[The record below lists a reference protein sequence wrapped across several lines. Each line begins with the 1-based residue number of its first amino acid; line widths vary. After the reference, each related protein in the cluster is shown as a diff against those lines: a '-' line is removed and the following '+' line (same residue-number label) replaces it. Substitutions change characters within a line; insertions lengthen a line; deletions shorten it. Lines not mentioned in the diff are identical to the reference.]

1 MPNCDL
7 NILRSNKTIDLQENE
22 NPGAMISIHS
32 SKRINSNTEEKFNL
46 TGPKKNK
53 NTHTSNENNPGL
65 AELSNDKTYLET
77 EMPLRKRI
85 KAKVELFKKHIQK
98 KYAFFVIDTTKEIK
112 SFNFINNEKC
122 FSEELSSITSKL
134 SSEETF
140 KVDASEKIQI
150 TENTDLN
157 AVKFKKLPQIP
168 IRKWNSAQNN
178 FSDTKQ
184 SSNSIELIN
193 INGEDKSLSDNDIKY
208 ADKDFFDESSEI
220 LDIDRSNNAFDIEVK
235 KCYELLHTNPR
246 RNKTNTNI
254 ETKIMNASFK
264 KTNNNKLTV
273 DGETFISSNK
283 NNYLGTL
290 KTEKT
295 NSELKLI
302 DKNINT
308 KTIWP
313 NIKLEVNPQNTE
325 EHGFQKEANIKD
337 KIFEVQSF
345 NKDVSI
351 RTSLCDSEN
360 INAVEPKFSIT
371 DNSISNLLTSISDNK
386 NGISCIIN
394 EFDDHYNKN
403 EKDNTEFG
411 EKNQFYVTDKRKFP
425 IHEDNL
431 LAFNELELSILAN
444 ESIHE
449 NIYGKEKDCNDDY
462 EASLLEDD
470 TIFYDN
476 SEILNTKETTDSY
489 KELPV
494 DTKKIN
500 INLKIYIKNEDKAIF
515 ATDSDILKDQST
527 VMLDCDPKFESIAE
541 NDDVKS
547 IKDTT
552 VADDC
557 KNLIE
562 QKKIS
567 TSENIKKQKSL
578 TNEKPVSN
586 EKNPPIIENYVS
598 LEIQNTNNLNEYVTK
613 VKSLLNKNN
622 TENDKTRIFNVKD
635 SNIMKDQNITTIPM
649 SMQEVKPFSEITE
662 KINDRTKL
670 VKEENNLIKS
680 KRSIK
685 YQQNIFENPIAFNS
699 NQGTSFNNES
709 DVIIKETS
717 FNEKNEPSI
726 HKEHCH
732 IKSEK
737 KTAFINKNNLNI
749 PSGNETAITDKNVIN
764 NLDKIFTTDKNAI
777 SKENTVDHGA
787 SFSTKM
793 SSDSTK
799 KVYKNIIKEL
809 NRGNKL
815 EEKISNRFEKKI
827 YETIAHKSVKENEKL
842 VDGEEIKQVDPIP
855 DYYEDEKEDLIDP
868 GWNLIKK
875 LSNDK
880 ERYRQVR
887 DCWKSTTIPNP
898 NKNLTYHSFRK
909 RHLNNKE
916 VIRAIK
922 QHKRQATSNLNNQ
935 NTKRSR
941 SCTVTFDSHIQ
952 SKIMEKKL
960 KTEELK
966 KEMNYKINLLNDMMH
981 QKKIRLQS
989 HQFAYGNTVHRHN
1002 YDSELQD
1009 IQNYHQQQVF
1019 FITRKYQRKISEYD
1033 TQYQSRIEALK
1044 KNRKEV
1050 FQFYKFYKGLQDEQ
1064 KDLTILTNDQLQEL
1078 NEVENIYEQLD
1089 NYCK

>member
-7 NILRSNKTIDLQENE
+7 NILRSMTYNKTIDLQENE
-22 NPGAMISIHS
+22 NPGAMISVYS
-32 SKRINSNTEEKFNL
+32 SKRIDSNTEEKFNNL
-46 TGPKKNK
+46 IGPKMNK
-53 NTHTSNENNPGL
+53 NIHTSNGNKPGL

-98 KYAFFVIDTTKEIK
+98 KYAFSVSDTTKEIK

-122 FSEELSSITSKL
+122 FSEELNSITSKL
-134 SSEETF
+134 SSEETSEL
-140 KVDASEKIQI
+140 DASEKIQI

-157 AVKFKKLPQIP
+157 AVKFKKLPQTP
-168 IRKWNSAQNN
+168 IRKCNSAQNN

-193 INGEDKSLSDNDIKY
+193 IKGEDKSLSDNDIKY
-208 ADKDFFDESSEI
+208 ADKDSFDGSSEM
-220 LDIDRSNNAFDIEVK
+220 LDIDMSNNAFDIEVK
-235 KCYELLHTNPR
+235 KCSELLHTNPSG
-246 RNKTNTNI
+246 NKINMNI
-254 ETKIMNASFK
+254 ETKITNASFK
-264 KTNNNKLTV
+264 KTKDNKLTV
-273 DGETFISSNK
+273 DGETSVSSNK

-313 NIKLEVNPQNTE
+313 TIKLEVNPQNTE
-325 EHGFQKEANIKD
+325 EHGFQKEVNIKG

-345 NKDVSI
+345 NKDMNI
-351 RTSLCDSEN
+351 RKVLCDSEN

-371 DNSISNLLTSISDNK
+371 DNSISNLLTSISDNEK
-386 NGISCIIN
+386 GISCIIN

-411 EKNQFYVTDKRKFP
+411 EKNKFYVTNKRKFP

-431 LAFNELELSILAN
+431 LAFNELELSI
-444 ESIHE
+444 HE
-449 NIYGKEKDCNDDY
+449 NINGKEKDCNDDC

-489 KELPV
+489 KELLV

-500 INLKIYIKNEDKAIF
+500 TNLKIYIKNEDKAIF
-515 ATDSDILKDQST
+515 VKDSDILKDQST
-527 VMLDCDPKFESIAE
+527 VMLDCDPKFESLAE
-541 NDDVKS
+541 NDDFKG
-547 IKDTT
+547 IKDIT
-552 VADDC
+552 VADAC

-562 QKKIS
+562 QNKIS
-567 TSENIKKQKSL
+567 TSENIKKQKPL
-578 TNEKPVSN
+578 TNEKPVAN

-598 LEIQNTNNLNEYVTK
+598 LEVQNTNHLNEYVTK
-613 VKSLLNKNN
+613 VKSQINKNN
-622 TENDKTRIFNVKD
+622 TENDKMRIFNVKD

-649 SMQEVKPFSEITE
+649 SMQEVKSFSKITE

-680 KRSIK
+680 KISIK
-685 YQQNIFENPIAFNS
+685 DRQNIFENHLAFNS
-699 NQGTSFNNES
+699 NQGTFNNKS

-717 FNEKNEPSI
+717 FNEKNELSV
-726 HKEHCH
+726 HKEHCL
-732 IKSEK
+732 INSEK
-737 KTAFINKNNLNI
+737 KTAFIKKNNLSI

-764 NLDKIFTTDKNAI
+764 NMDKIFTTDKNAI
-777 SKENTVDHGA
+777 SEENTVDHDV

-793 SSDSTK
+793 SSDSTE
-799 KVYKNIIKEL
+799 KVSKNTIKEL
-809 NRGNKL
+809 NSGNKL
-815 EEKISNRFEKKI
+815 EEKIGNRFENKI
-827 YETIAHKSVKENEKL
+827 SETIAHKSVKENEKL
-842 VDGEEIKQVDPIP
+842 ADGEEIKQKVDQIP

-868 GWNLIKK
+868 GWNLIKN
-875 LSNDK
+875 LLNDK

-916 VIRAIK
+916 AIRAIK
-922 QHKRQATSNLNNQ
+922 QHKRQATSNLYNQ

-941 SCTVTFDSHIQ
+941 SCTVTFDNHIQ

-960 KTEELK
+960 KTKELK
-966 KEMNYKINLLNDMMH
+966 KEMNDKINLLNDMMH

-989 HQFAYGNTVHRHN
+989 HQFVYGNTVHRQN

-1019 FITRKYQRKISEYD
+1019 LITRKYRRKIREYG
-1033 TQYQSRIEALK
+1033 TQYQSGIEALK